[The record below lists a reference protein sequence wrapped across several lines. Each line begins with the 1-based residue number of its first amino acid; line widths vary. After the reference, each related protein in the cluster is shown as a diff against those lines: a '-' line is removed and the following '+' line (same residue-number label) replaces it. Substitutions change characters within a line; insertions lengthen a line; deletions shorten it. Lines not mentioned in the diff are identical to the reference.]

1 MAWLFLLDTSRETD
15 FGLAL
20 AVTCVSGS
28 VTVLALAAA
37 GLGTGTAVLVVI
49 TFVLAL
55 TTVYARRL
63 WLRDRTARHPTHG
76 RAVKLRRAR
85 GPAP

>member
-1 MAWLFLLDTSRETD
+1 MAWFFLLDTSRETD

-20 AVTCVSGS
+20 AVTCVSGG

-37 GLGTGTAVLVVI
+37 GLGIGTAVLVFT
-49 TFVLAL
+49 TFALAL

-63 WLRDRTARHPTHG
+63 WLRDRTRRHRTRG
-76 RAVKLRRAR
+76 DAVKVRRAR